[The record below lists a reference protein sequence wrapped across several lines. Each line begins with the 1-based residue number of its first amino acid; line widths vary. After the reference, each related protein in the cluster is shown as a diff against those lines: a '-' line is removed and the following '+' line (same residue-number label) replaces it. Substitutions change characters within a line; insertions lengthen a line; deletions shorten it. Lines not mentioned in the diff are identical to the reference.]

1 MRRSRCW
8 DVLVGMIA
16 IAAAGLAVWTVTPGD
31 QERRFRQIRAGMF
44 EGEVRIIMGSRGDP
58 AAKKYRIT
66 GVFSIKRGI
75 FQAALALWRTLI
87 VSVLPSFCESR
98 SMSKAIRSWICSWVR

>member
-66 GVFSIKRGI
+66 GDNRQRVWTVCEKGQQMQMVIVFDSSSRVVDKEIWK
-75 FQAALALWRTLI
+75 
-87 VSVLPSFCESR
+87 SLPILDSFGE
-98 SMSKAIRSWICSWVR
+98 

>member
-16 IAAAGLAVWTVTPGD
+16 IAAAGLATWTVTPGD

-44 EGEVRIIMGSRGDP
+44 EGEVRSIMGSSGDP

-66 GVFSIKRGI
+66 GDNRQRVWTVCEKGQRMQIVIVFDSTSRVVDKEIWK
-75 FQAALALWRTLI
+75 
-87 VSVLPSFCESR
+87 SLPILDSFGE
-98 SMSKAIRSWICSWVR
+98 

>member
-66 GVFSIKRGI
+66 GDNRQRVWTVCEKGQQMQMVIVFDNSSRVVDKEIWK
-75 FQAALALWRTLI
+75 
-87 VSVLPSFCESR
+87 SLPILDSFGE
-98 SMSKAIRSWICSWVR
+98 

>member
-44 EGEVRIIMGSRGDP
+44 EGEVRIIMGSSGDP

-66 GVFSIKRGI
+66 GDNRQRVWTVREKGQRMQMVIVFDSNSRVVDQEIWK
-75 FQAALALWRTLI
+75 
-87 VSVLPSFCESR
+87 SLPILDSFGE
-98 SMSKAIRSWICSWVR
+98 